1 MKGGKGTRRR
11 TVWGASLLGVLA
23 VAGGIGASVLVTAN
37 DEPLTLTGVVVD
49 PRGRPIAGA
58 QVTRPD
64 GSRTVTDGDGRFPG
78 GTESGWVTAR
88 ADGWV
93 PRTRAGAPG
102 DHIVIRLA
110 RRTKDTVTF
119 AFGGDVMFGR
129 RFYDPHDDGSGN
141 GLLTPRSGVAQHER
155 LLAGVV
161 PLFASADL
169 AVVNLETPLIE

>member
-1 MKGGKGTRRR
+1 MKGGKRTRRR
-11 TVWGASLLGVLA
+11 AVWWASLLGVLT
-23 VAGGIGASVLVTAN
+23 VGGAIGASVLVTAT
-37 DEPLTLTGVVVD
+37 DDPLALTGVVVD

-64 GSRTVTDGDGRFPG
+64 GSRTVTDGEGRFAG

-88 ADGWV
+88 AHGWLA
-93 PRTRAGAPG
+93 RTRAGAPG
-102 DHIVIRLA
+102 DRVVIRLG
-110 RRTKDTVTF
+110 RRTKDSVTF

-141 GLLTPRSGVAQHER
+141 GLLTPRSGAAQHER